1 MLITVDKVYKSKIE
15 DMVKILLRDYL
26 NEFFR

>member
-26 NEFFR
+26 NELFR